1 MKHIEFLSAVIKV
14 YGEYS
19 SDILQDMT
27 MEYIKTRWNESELD
41 GIFKQLIL
49 KKSAKFKTP
58 PDPAEFQELFFK
70 QSDAQVEIEAAHFY
84 DMLNNTGCSLDNI
97 IVSDI
102 RAQKALVSA
111 FGSWPDFCQRNPES
125 EQWHRKNFVAAF
137 IKQHHEATDEQP
149 SIMYGDSSQRL
160 IKAPIPFGDKDKCL
174 MLIEQQKAP
183 LQINT
188 DFIRRVK

>member
-1 MKHIEFLSAVIKV
+1 MQHAEFMTAVTDI
-14 YGEYS
+14 YGPYASPVLEQ
-19 SDILQDMT
+19 IT
-27 MEYIKTRWNESELD
+27 FKYIKERFKESELQAV
-41 GIFKQLIL
+41 IEKLIL

-58 PDPAEFQELFFK
+58 PDPAEFEELFFK

-174 MLIEQQKAP
+174 MLIEQHKAP

>member
-1 MKHIEFLSAVIKV
+1 MKHIEFLSAIIKV

-19 SDILQDMT
+19 SDILQDLT
-27 MEYIKTRWNESELD
+27 MEYIKTRWEESELD
-41 GIFKQLIL
+41 GVFKKLIL
-49 KKSAKFKTP
+49 NKSAKYKTP

-70 QSDAQVEIEAAHFY
+70 QSDSQVEIEAARFY

-102 RAQKALVSA
+102 RAQKALISA

-125 EQWHRKNFVAAF
+125 EQWHRKNFITAF
-137 IKQHHEATDEQP
+137 VKQHAEATDEQP
-149 SIMYGDSSQRL
+149 SIMYGESSQRMQKL
-160 IKAPIPFGDKDKCL
+160 PIFYGDREKCQ
-174 MLIEQQKAP
+174 MLIEQQVKP

-188 DFIRRVK
+188 DFIKRVK